1 MLDVDFD
8 DLDLG
13 SKRKPTEWVAVL
25 PVSAQQPRQRSS
37 RQLLKAQKMQQAHKK
52 QQEDKPQGA
61 VKKQGIPVST
71 HAARMQQLAECTDV
85 RQPRPISE
93 EDAAAGA
100 QAFPAENDEG
110 NVEYKLRLK
119 EPNCSP
125 VRFQQLVTQ
134 MKYRLAEGNG
144 ECFYFIGVE
153 DDGYP
158 RGLTQT
164 DMDISLATLCAMSEE
179 VHAATTLLRK
189 AAGTRR
195 RHCAIMRVH
204 KLCVDD
210 VTYTDLRIAVAGSVD
225 AGKSSLVGVLTH
237 GIDGRPL
244 LDNGCGSARM
254 NVFQHKHEIETGRT
268 SSLSQQMLGYD
279 EEGKVLNYA
288 GVSVLTPAEIS
299 ASARQVLR
307 FIDLGGHEK
316 YLKTALYG
324 MTCMLPDYVL
334 VCVCP
339 LSGLSRVSHEH
350 LAVALALEVP
360 VACLITKA
368 DVAPPE
374 AVEQVLQDVRR
385 VIGAAAEVS
394 QPKQSAVGADMEGGA
409 EASREAAPHVT
420 HESQAVK
427 LARQLGNRRCLQP
440 QQQQWQHV
448 SQSSSMPDSRLMVP
462 IFVVS
467 SVTGIGLPV
476 LHAFLN
482 ALPALAHAANP
493 LLDPTLERGSGP
505 VRHDCASE
513 AASAAKA
520 DVGLHG
526 NHKADVTRSANGLQ
540 RADVGV
546 MLNGHQRVDPMVAVN
561 GQPKAAPTAA
571 SNAQQKAD
579 VTVGLMLG
587 VNGQHQL
594 DDTINDHLSTDADSP
609 HAGYTQTAL
618 THFQVDHT
626 FEVKGVG
633 CVVSGTV
640 VTGEVAVGQKLNLGP
655 TGEGGFREV
664 QVTCIHR
671 SQVPVRHVMSGQHAT
686 VALHPCDMPLQPS
699 QATQHF
705 SLPSPLTSFATP
717 AVNGSQ
723 TQFDGFVSTEG
734 DQQRAAQLQLR
745 ENATAGKQ
753 HGGLHQACVGV
764 IDATEAQ
771 ASVPG
776 TQQQTLPVGMMSQAL
791 NAQAQAVPH
800 APCEQQQDRYILDHR
815 IHHVTAGDT
824 CQQQAAA
831 TAVGKAEVPD
841 TTAARCPT
849 AAAAIAVPSRVADS
863 TFTPSLHGWMPPGS
877 NEQRPQHAQHGAESS
892 SPALVGPSP
901 PNARKG
907 MVLLDTAMYTRTVW
921 QFEAVI
927 VLLNGH
933 WPPRGL
939 LSGRWPPKPDTPDTV
954 LSTSSLSESPLGASD
969 SDPDTTSP
977 VRPGHLQ
984 ADLSVGGRS
993 GGLAGSESHG
1003 SSSVGRGCRYLDVRP
1018 SKKRQ
1023 SAVYTPVIHCGSVR
1037 QAAQVM
1043 SMEEVRSSESVLP
1056 SMSSSHIVE
1065 GCNLASA
1072 IAAAVVMQDYTMRS
1086 SVLSSAQSGSN
1097 MIADGFMGDEVPLPG
1112 SNSAV
1117 GTLTRVVF
1125 KFQHRPEWLME
1136 GSRIILRDR
1145 TDGCTAGAGVIR
1157 KLVHFT

>member
-1 MLDVDFD
+1 MLEVDFD

-25 PVSAQQPRQRSS
+25 PASAQQPRQRSS

-61 VKKQGIPVST
+61 VKKQGTPVST

-158 RGLTQT
+158 RGLIQT
-164 DMDISLATLCAMSEE
+164 DMDISLATLRAMSEE

-189 AAGTRR
+189 AAGTRKR
-195 RHCAIMRVH
+195 QCAIVRVH

-288 GVSVLTPAEIS
+288 GVSVLTPAEMS
-299 ASARQVLR
+299 ASARRVLR

-360 VACLITKA
+360 VACVITKA
-368 DVAPPE
+368 DVAPAE

-394 QPKQSAVGADMEGGA
+394 QPKQSAVGVDVEGGA
-409 EASREAAPHVT
+409 EASQEAAPHVT

-427 LARQLGNRRCLQP
+427 LARQLGQHRCLQP
-440 QQQQWQHV
+440 QHLGQG
-448 SQSSSMPDSRLMVP
+448 SSTPDSRLMVP

-467 SVTGIGLPV
+467 SVTGTGLPV

-482 ALPALAHAANP
+482 ALPALPHAATP
-493 LLDPTLERGSGP
+493 LLDPILEGGSGP

-513 AASAAKA
+513 IDPAAKA
-520 DVGLHG
+520 DIGLDEDHM
-526 NHKADVTRSANGLQ
+526 ADAKRSANGQQ
-540 RADVGV
+540 RTDVGV
-546 MLNGHQRVDPMVAVN
+546 LVNGHQRGTSLAAVN
-561 GQPKAAPTAA
+561 GQPKAAPTVM

-579 VTVGLMLG
+579 LTVGLMFG

-594 DDTINDHLSTDADSP
+594 NDTSIMNDHLSAYDSP
-609 HAGYTQTAL
+609 HAGYQQTAL

-686 VALHPCDMPLQPS
+686 VALHPCNMPLQPS

-705 SLPSPLTSFATP
+705 SHPSPVTSFAPPVT
-717 AVNGSQ
+717 NGSH
-723 TQFDGFVSTEG
+723 TQFDASASPDGN
-734 DQQRAAQLQLR
+734 QQRAAQLELGR
-745 ENATAGKQ
+745 KITAGKQ
-753 HGGLHQACVGV
+753 QGGLHQACVGLT
-764 IDATEAQ
+764 DNTEPQ

-791 NAQAQAVPH
+791 NAQAQAVPD
-800 APCEQQQDRYILDHR
+800 APCQQQQDRYILDHR
-815 IHHVTAGDT
+815 IHHETAGDT
-824 CQQQAAA
+824 CQRQAAA
-831 TAVGKAEVPD
+831 TAVGKAEVPK
-841 TTAARCPT
+841 TTAARCMTP
-849 AAAAIAVPSRVADS
+849 AAAIAVPSRVADS
-863 TFTPSLHGWMPPGS
+863 TFTPSLHGWRPSGS
-877 NEQRPQHAQHGAESS
+877 NEQGPQHAQHGAESC

-907 MVLLDTAMYTRTVW
+907 MVLLDTAMHTRTVW
-921 QFEAVI
+921 QFGAVI

-984 ADLSVGGRS
+984 ADLAVRGRS
-993 GGLAGSESHG
+993 GGLVGSESQT
-1003 SSSVGRGCRYLDVRP
+1003 SSSVGRGCRYFDRP

-1037 QAAQVM
+1037 QAAQVL
-1043 SMEEVRSSESVLP
+1043 SMEEVKSSDSVSP
-1056 SMSSSHIVE
+1056 SSSSSHIVE

-1072 IAAAVVMQDYTMRS
+1072 IAAAVVMQDYTTGS
-1086 SVLSSAQSGSN
+1086 SVLGSAPSGSN
-1097 MIADGFMGDEVPLPG
+1097 MIADGFMGDEASISG

>member
-25 PVSAQQPRQRSS
+25 PASAQQPRQRSS
-37 RQLLKAQKMQQAHKK
+37 RQMLKAQKMQQAHKK

-61 VKKQGIPVST
+61 VKKQGTPMST

-164 DMDISLATLCAMSEE
+164 DMDISLATLRAMSEE

-189 AAGTRR
+189 AAGTRKR
-195 RHCAIMRVH
+195 QCAIVRVH

-288 GVSVLTPAEIS
+288 GVSVLTPAEMS
-299 ASARQVLR
+299 ASARRVLR

-360 VACLITKA
+360 VACVITKA

-374 AVEQVLQDVRR
+374 AVDQLLQDVRR
-385 VIGAAAEVS
+385 IIGAAAEVS
-394 QPKQSAVGADMEGGA
+394 QPKQSAVGVDVEGGA
-409 EASREAAPHVT
+409 EASHEAAPHVT

-427 LARQLGNRRCLQP
+427 LARQLGQHRCLQP
-440 QQQQWQHV
+440 QQQHWQHLG
-448 SQSSSMPDSRLMVP
+448 QSSSMPDSRLM
-462 IFVVS
+462 
-467 SVTGIGLPV
+467 
-476 LHAFLN
+476 
-482 ALPALAHAANP
+482 
-493 LLDPTLERGSGP
+493 
-505 VRHDCASE
+505 
-513 AASAAKA
+513 
-520 DVGLHG
+520 
-526 NHKADVTRSANGLQ
+526 
-540 RADVGV
+540 
-546 MLNGHQRVDPMVAVN
+546 
-561 GQPKAAPTAA
+561 
-571 SNAQQKAD
+571 
-579 VTVGLMLG
+579 
-587 VNGQHQL
+587 
-594 DDTINDHLSTDADSP
+594 
-609 HAGYTQTAL
+609 TAL

-686 VALHPCDMPLQPS
+686 VALHPCNMPLQPS

-705 SLPSPLTSFATP
+705 SHPSPVTSFAPP
-717 AVNGSQ
+717 AINGSH
-723 TQFDGFVSTEG
+723 TQFDVSASTEG
-734 DQQRAAQLQLR
+734 EQQQAAQLQLGG
-745 ENATAGKQ
+745 NATAGKQ
-753 HGGLHQACVGV
+753 QGALHQACVGV
-764 IDATEAQ
+764 SDTTQPQ

-776 TQQQTLPVGMMSQAL
+776 QQQTLPVGMMSQAL
-791 NAQAQAVPH
+791 NAQAQALSD
-800 APCEQQQDRYILDHR
+800 APCQQQQD
-815 IHHVTAGDT
+815 
-824 CQQQAAA
+824 
-831 TAVGKAEVPD
+831 
-841 TTAARCPT
+841 
-849 AAAAIAVPSRVADS
+849 
-863 TFTPSLHGWMPPGS
+863 
-877 NEQRPQHAQHGAESS
+877 
-892 SPALVGPSP
+892 
-901 PNARKG
+901 
-907 MVLLDTAMYTRTVW
+907 
-921 QFEAVI
+921 
-927 VLLNGH
+927 
-933 WPPRGL
+933 RGL
-939 LSGRWPPKPDTPDTV
+939 LSGKWPPKPDTPDTV

-977 VRPGHLQ
+977 VRPSHLQ
-984 ADLSVGGRS
+984 ADLAVAGRS
-993 GGLAGSESHG
+993 GGLAGSESQT
-1003 SSSVGRGCRYLDVRP
+1003 SSSIGRGCGYLDRP

-1043 SMEEVRSSESVLP
+1043 SMEEVRWTRIRTVQQQKVKYPYGMQYAIEAMLFCSV
-1056 SMSSSHIVE
+1056 IV
-1065 GCNLASA
+1065 
-1072 IAAAVVMQDYTMRS
+1072 
-1086 SVLSSAQSGSN
+1086 
-1097 MIADGFMGDEVPLPG
+1097 
-1112 SNSAV
+1112 
-1117 GTLTRVVF
+1117 
-1125 KFQHRPEWLME
+1125 
-1136 GSRIILRDR
+1136 
-1145 TDGCTAGAGVIR
+1145 CTI
-1157 KLVHFT
+1157 